1 MHYEEQGLFL
11 GLISYP
17 FSIDGK
23 ELYKKLQS
31 IFYSHKE
38 NLKKHSNESD
48 PVDNQLY
55 APVAYRMF
63 GTHGL
68 AVLSLVDDYAFC
80 SRIFNPNHIKLS
92 KTDKSINNM
101 KNMFQSVVITGASET
116 EDEAFSLRKKAE
128 DTFLRKDDMFPFIG
142 IIRLKI
148 DYRLLQNKG
157 CETIRAIRRWIM
169 QEHRDSPIHRYI
181 SINKIELDYLIVDCF
196 DNDELVVVA
205 FSDKIGVLYE
215 FLDRIRQ
222 MNCNDA
228 GTTT

>member
-63 GTHGL
+63 GTHG
-68 AVLSLVDDYAFC
+68 
-80 SRIFNPNHIKLS
+80 
-92 KTDKSINNM
+92 
-101 KNMFQSVVITGASET
+101 
-116 EDEAFSLRKKAE
+116 
-128 DTFLRKDDMFPFIG
+128 
-142 IIRLKI
+142 
-148 DYRLLQNKG
+148 
-157 CETIRAIRRWIM
+157 
-169 QEHRDSPIHRYI
+169 
-181 SINKIELDYLIVDCF
+181 
-196 DNDELVVVA
+196 
-205 FSDKIGVLYE
+205 
-215 FLDRIRQ
+215 
-222 MNCNDA
+222 
-228 GTTT
+228 

>member
-128 DTFLRKDDMFPFIG
+128 DTSLER
-142 IIRLKI
+142 
-148 DYRLLQNKG
+148 
-157 CETIRAIRRWIM
+157 
-169 QEHRDSPIHRYI
+169 
-181 SINKIELDYLIVDCF
+181 
-196 DNDELVVVA
+196 
-205 FSDKIGVLYE
+205 
-215 FLDRIRQ
+215 
-222 MNCNDA
+222 
-228 GTTT
+228 TTCSHS